1 MLQQRELYEDIAAGD
16 LFAIKLDCKPL
27 KVLMKTPLKDNFYDF
42 YGVLSVV
49 RDTILYGVPSP
60 FEKSS
65 FFFRYSDIFK
75 VNLSANILDNEY
87 RSSILKE
94 IKECA
99 FFLLQTLQLRGSEVS
114 AKPSAH
120 CSQCVS
126 LPLMFYNANERRTQ
140 WLT

>member
-1 MLQQRELYEDIAAGD
+1 MKFKLLFIYFFQTNPSNFLRNGFLHQRLHFHHYIPP
-16 LFAIKLDCKPL
+16 LF
-27 KVLMKTPLKDNFYDF
+27 V
-42 YGVLSVV
+42 
-49 RDTILYGVPSP
+49 
-60 FEKSS
+60 KSS

-126 LPLMFYNANERRTQ
+126 LPLMFYNANRRRT
-140 WLT
+140 